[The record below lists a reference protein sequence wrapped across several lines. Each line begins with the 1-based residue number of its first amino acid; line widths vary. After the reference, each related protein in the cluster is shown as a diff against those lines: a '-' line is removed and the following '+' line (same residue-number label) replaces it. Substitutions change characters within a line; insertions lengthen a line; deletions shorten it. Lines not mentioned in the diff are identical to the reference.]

1 MYMYG
6 AESRS
11 PLSHTANSITQ
22 AIQVQD
28 YFLHR
33 RVSLS
38 MHVHEIVT
46 VCVCVCACVHMCS
59 YPSTIIPLSYP
70 EAFKG

>member
-38 MHVHEIVT
+38 VHVHEIVT
-46 VCVCVCACVHMCS
+46 VCVCVCMRS
-59 YPSTIIPLSYP
+59 YVLIPIHNHPFVLSRSL
-70 EAFKG
+70 